1 MVNIK
6 KVAIGVSYGIL
17 AMIIILLYFR
27 KDTQIVKVSSKE
39 TLNNRIEAEK
49 QAINS
54 YTTVISTDKAMIAL
68 FNSKIDSLSSEVAR
82 AKSVKDTVRII
93 REQDTL
99 IGTLFAQGQVKD
111 SVIVNQDRVITIYKS
126 TVANQDTLLK
136 IKDADLKR
144 VKRQRNISLI
154 VNGVLT
160 TLLIIK

>member
-17 AMIIILLYFR
+17 AVIIILLYFR

-54 YTTVISTDKAMIAL
+54 YTTVISTDKAMINL
-68 FNSKIDSLSSEVAR
+68 FTSRIDSLSSEVAK
-82 AKSVKDTVRII
+82 AKAVKDTVRII

-99 IGTLFAQGQVKD
+99 IGTLFKQGQVKD
-111 SVIVNQDRVITIYKS
+111 SVIGNQDRVITIYKN

-136 IKDADLKR
+136 IKDVDLKR

>member
-6 KVAIGVSYGIL
+6 KVALVVSYAIL
-17 AMIIILLYFR
+17 AAVIILLYFR
-27 KDTQIVKVSSKE
+27 KDTQIVKVPSEKVI
-39 TLNNRIEAEK
+39 NNRIEAEK

-54 YTTVISTDKAMIAL
+54 YTTVISTDKAMIEL
-68 FNSKIDSLSSEVAR
+68 FNSKIDSLSSEVAK
-82 AKSVKDTVRII
+82 AKAVKDTVRII

-111 SVIVNQDRVITIYKS
+111 SVIGNQDRVITIYKS

-136 IKDADLKR
+136 IKGVDLKR

>member
-6 KVAIGVSYGIL
+6 KVAIGISYGIL
-17 AMIIILLYFR
+17 ALIIILLYFR
-27 KDTQIVKVSSKE
+27 KDTQIGKVPSEKDI
-39 TLNNRIEAEK
+39 NNRIEAEK

-54 YTTVISTDKAMIAL
+54 YTTVISTDKALIKL
-68 FNSKIDSLSSEVAR
+68 FNSKLDSLSSEVAK
-82 AKSVKDTVRII
+82 AKATKDTLRII
-93 REQDTL
+93 KEQDTL
-99 IGTLFAQGQVKD
+99 IGTLFVQGQVKD
-111 SVIVNQDRVITIYKS
+111 SVIRNQDRVITIYKG

-136 IKDADLKR
+136 IKDVDLKR